1 MPLNETVHPQ
11 ADFMKTV
18 VSDIKGLYPP
28 GVLHTCVIDGQV
40 CLGKDAQMDSLGI
53 GCKGEGLMIILRCE
67 EAAPWLSLHVETGEL
82 MLTTCGSLVR
92 PVEPYLV
99 LFVNQEVYVGMKK
112 WVLDTCRLMLDLHHV
127 HKTGLEPAC
136 FTSMLN
142 RGEP

>member
-1 MPLNETVHPQ
+1 
-11 ADFMKTV
+11 MKTV

-53 GCKGEGLMIILRCE
+53 ECKDDGLMIILRSE
-67 EAAPWLSLHVETGEL
+67 EVEPWLSSRVETGEL
-82 MLTTCGSLVR
+82 MLTTCGSEVG
-92 PVEPYLV
+92 PVEPNGPYLV
-99 LFVNQEVYVGMKK
+99 LFVNQEVYVGLKA
-112 WVLDTCRLMLDLHHV
+112 WVLDTCRLMVDLHHV
-127 HKTGLEPAC
+127 HKAGLEPTC